1 MPSPAPRTTAQ
12 GRAGQRRREAGPP
25 RQQQRPPR
33 ELTHPHTAATVPED
47 RDAAAALLARFP
59 LSPKRCKFVL
69 ALILKARNG
78 GHQSKPKGVS
88 HKTMAERSRFCFWL
102 FEFLRQQPPGYKLD
116 PRSFSG
122 RHVALVTGHW
132 LAEAQA
138 GRLSP
143 ATLQTY
149 FSFLKTFTTWIDKPK
164 LLRPIER
171 YFPDPA
177 LYRRSL
183 ASEEDKSW
191 RARGVAV
198 GRVIDEIAVYE
209 PRAAASL
216 RLMQAFQLRFKE
228 SVMFR
233 PHRDVVD
240 ASQAA
245 AIAPTRSPTDLAE
258 AGHHLLIHRGT
269 KGGRPRLFPVDT
281 ADRQAAI
288 AQARQVV
295 TATEE
300 SLGGPTLSLV
310 QAMRRLRYCMER
322 FGVTRA
328 DLGVVPHGLRH
339 QGAADDYEALTGQA
353 PPVAGGQPVDRATD
367 MAARQRIASRLGHN
381 RTAIT
386 SMYLGQSVSHNPP
399 SPPMSDKC

>member
-1 MPSPAPRTTAQ
+1 MSHPAPRPTTQ
-12 GRAGQRRREAGPP
+12 RPAGQHRRQVSPP
-25 RQQQRPPR
+25 IQQQRPPR
-33 ELTHPHTAATVPED
+33 ETTHPHTAATVPED
-47 RDAAAALLARFP
+47 RNAAAALLARFP

-102 FEFLRQQPPGYKLD
+102 FAFLRQHPPGYKLD

-122 RHVALVTGHW
+122 RHVVLVTGHW

-177 LYRRSL
+177 LYRRSQ
-183 ASEEDKSW
+183 ATTQDKSW
-191 RARGVAV
+191 RAQGVDV
-198 GRVIDEIAVYE
+198 GPLIDQVTAYDIHAGV
-209 PRAAASL
+209 SL
-216 RLMQAFQLRFKE
+216 RLMHSFSLRFKE
-228 SVMFR
+228 CVMFR
-233 PHRDVVD
+233 PHQDVLTSEQS
-240 ASQAA
+240 ARIAGRAA
-245 AIAPTRSPTDLAE
+245 HHDLDP
-258 AGHHLLIHRGT
+258 GQLHLLVRRGT

-281 ADRQAAI
+281 PQRVAAI
-288 AQARQVV
+288 DQAHQLARHEDDSI
-295 TATEE
+295 ADPA
-300 SLGGPTLSLV
+300 LNLA

-322 FGVTRA
+322 FGITRA

-339 QGAADDYEALTGQA
+339 QGAADDYQAMTGEV
-353 PPVAGGQPVDRATD
+353 PPVAGGTVVDVETD
-367 MAARQRIASRLGHN
+367 ADARQRIARRLGHN
-381 RTAIT
+381 RPAV
-386 SMYLGQSVSHNPP
+386 SAMYLGSSVIRKPP
-399 SPPMSDKC
+399 SPPLSDTR